1 MKASSA
7 VAVRSIEKRRH
18 RRRKV
23 WLPAII
29 RVDECAGAAAWIR
42 DLSCKGARIET
53 EAQLSA
59 GGKVTLLRK
68 GIETG
73 AIVAW
78 VRGQHVGLTFVQ
90 PFAEK
95 DLVEYSLPRAPLSQ
109 MMKVHGRPSER
120 G

>member
-1 MKASSA
+1 M
-7 VAVRSIEKRRH
+7 IEKRRH

-29 RVDECAGAAAWIR
+29 FVEGPQGEGAWIR

-53 EAQLSA
+53 EADVA
-59 GGKVTLLRK
+59 EGCKVTLLRK

-78 VRGQHVGLTFVQ
+78 TRGQHVGLVFEQ

-95 DLVEYSLPRAPLSQ
+95 DLVEYSLPRAPLSK
-109 MMKVHGRPSER
+109 MMKVHGRARDRAGE
-120 G
+120 